1 MVMVGTSPCRGLSWL
16 CCSEG
21 ELDVFSFAELSVLLC
36 SHAQELFAACFQ
48 QIMLYYCLGERRKA
62 KIKKREREHLVNLLF
77 SDLSDKDSSKCVRSF
92 LLQDLFTSERK
103 ATFISLFYF
112 QYRF

>member
-1 MVMVGTSPCRGLSWL
+1 M
-16 CCSEG
+16 
-21 ELDVFSFAELSVLLC
+21 FLC
-36 SHAQELFAACFQ
+36 SHSLELFARFQ

-62 KIKKREREHLVNLLF
+62 KFKEREREREHLVNLLF

-103 ATFISLFYF
+103 ATFISLFHF

>member
-1 MVMVGTSPCRGLSWL
+1 M
-16 CCSEG
+16 
-21 ELDVFSFAELSVLLC
+21 
-36 SHAQELFAACFQ
+36 
-48 QIMLYYCLGERRKA
+48 
-62 KIKKREREHLVNLLF
+62 NLLF